1 MAAFGVPP
9 ELLGG
14 KDDEPDE
21 VPDSDAAG
29 GFWTGGVGGV
39 GGIAAG
45 GGVTG
50 RCKPGG
56 TDGRPAFGKFPMS
69 SIFIRAASRFS
80 R

>member
-1 MAAFGVPP
+1 MGDDPDDVPAW
-9 ELLGG
+9 
-14 KDDEPDE
+14 DEG
-21 VPDSDAAG
+21 G
-29 GFWTGGVGGV
+29 GFWAAGFGGVGGTA
-39 GGIAAG
+39 GG

-56 TDGRPAFGKFPMS
+56 TDGRPAFGKFPRS